1 MAASR
6 HSFPAFKPRL
16 HERPTGP
23 DVTIMLA
30 CSLQRCSLVHFWR
43 QDQQSSIQHKS
54 ERLFLLGIKN
64 PIQHVPEDK
73 MGLLYRHRGVHVI
86 TMEMSQLTFLQ
97 ALFVASIDQDAT
109 TYMHSLFR
117 AEE

>member
-54 ERLFLLGIKN
+54 ERLFLVGIKN
-64 PIQHVPEDK
+64 SIQHVSIAQ
-73 MGLLYRHRGVHVI
+73 MGLLQKHRGMHVI
-86 TMEMSQLTFLQ
+86 AMEMSQLTFSKARCAGL
-97 ALFVASIDQDAT
+97 DQDAT
-109 TYMHSLFR
+109 T
-117 AEE
+117 